1 MPELLITGRERDGL
15 AEFIRTYQYKSGGF
29 SEEDLDTY
37 ARHLAS
43 AGGLPGAL
51 GVYRAIAA
59 EAPAL
64 VQLTRTKLTI
74 PVWAVGGD
82 HSMGMGPFEQ
92 FQQLA
97 ESVTGGVINDC
108 GHWVIEEQPTRLL
121 EDLGQFL
128 HE

>member
-1 MPELLITGRERDGL
+1 MSSATRSSSASRLWVL
-15 AEFIRTYQYKSGGF
+15 GF
-29 SEEDLDTY
+29 GAIPLSADSKRIISSEDLDTF

-43 AGGLPGAL
+43 PGGLPGAL

-64 VQLTRTKLTI
+64 VQLTNTKLTI
-74 PVWAVGGD
+74 PVGAVGGD

-97 ESVTGGVINDC
+97 ESVTGASSTTADIGS
-108 GHWVIEEQPTRLL
+108 
-121 EDLGQFL
+121 
-128 HE
+128 